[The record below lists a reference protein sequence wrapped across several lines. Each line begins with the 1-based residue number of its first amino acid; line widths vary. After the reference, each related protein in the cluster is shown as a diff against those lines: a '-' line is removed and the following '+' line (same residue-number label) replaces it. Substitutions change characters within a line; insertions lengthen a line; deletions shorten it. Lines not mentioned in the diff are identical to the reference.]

1 MYRKAL
7 LGIPLLAVLSF
18 AVPRPAQAQWAV
30 VDVGAITQLVKE
42 VATLQQQLS
51 TAQAELN
58 QARSTYQAMTGDRG
72 MERLLAGENRNYLP
86 TDWADLDQV
95 LQGASSSYGALAASV
110 TSLVNANAVLS
121 GQEMADLSP
130 TERAKILADRQHAAL
145 LQALSR
151 DELSTASARF
161 GELQQLVNAIPAATD
176 EKGILDLQA
185 RIGAEQAMVENESI
199 KLRVLEET
207 TEAERQAEDQEIREE
222 AIANVGSLRNLPPM
236 GL

>member
-1 MYRKAL
+1 MYRK
-7 LGIPLLAVLSF
+7 VLSGVPFLFVLLF
-18 AVPRPAQAQWAV
+18 AVPRAAQAQWAV
-30 VDVGAITQLVKE
+30 VDVGAITQLVQE

-72 MERLLAGENRNYLP
+72 MERLLSGENRNYLP
-86 TDWADLDQV
+86 TDWADLEQV
-95 LQGASSSYGALAASV
+95 LQGASASYGALAASV

-121 GQEMADLSP
+121 GQEMAGLSP
-130 TERAKILADRQHAAL
+130 TERARVLADRQHAAL

-161 GELQQLVNAIPAATD
+161 GELQQLVNAIPTATD

-207 TEAERQAEDQEIREE
+207 TGAEREAEEQEIREE

>member
-1 MYRKAL
+1 MYRKVL
-7 LGIPLLAVLSF
+7 SGVPLLFVLLF

-30 VDVGAITQLVKE
+30 VDVGAITQLVQE

-86 TDWADLDQV
+86 TDWADLNQV
-95 LQGASSSYGALAASV
+95 LQGASASYGALAASV

-121 GQEMADLSP
+121 GQEMAALSP
-130 TERAKILADRQHAAL
+130 TERARVLADRQHAAL

-207 TEAERQAEDQEIREE
+207 TEAEREAEDQEIREE